1 MQETIDTVKEKIRE
15 VAFKKVNDN
24 DELFQSGIL
33 SSILVVDLAT
43 SLEDEFGISIPF
55 TEITLEN
62 FGTPEKIRA
71 YIAGKMN

>member
-1 MQETIDTVKEKIRE
+1 MPGTIDAVKEKIKE
-15 VAFKKVNDN
+15 VAFKKVSDG

-62 FGTPEKIRA
+62 FSTAEKISA
-71 YIAGKMN
+71 YIDGKKA

>member
-1 MQETIDTVKEKIRE
+1 MPGTIDAVKEKIRE
-15 VAFKKVNDN
+15 VAFKKVNDG

-62 FGTPEKIRA
+62 FSTAEKISA
-71 YIAGKMN
+71 YIEGKKG

>member
-1 MQETIDTVKEKIRE
+1 MSEIIDIIKEKIRE
-15 VAFKKVNDN
+15 TAFKKVSDT

-43 SLEDEFGISIPF
+43 SLEDEFNISIPF

-62 FGTPEKIRA
+62 FSTAQKIST
-71 YIAGKMN
+71 YVESKKV

>member
-1 MQETIDTVKEKIRE
+1 MPGTIDAVKEKIKE
-15 VAFKKVNDN
+15 VAFKKVNDG

-62 FGTPEKIRA
+62 FSTAEKISA
-71 YIAGKMN
+71 YIEGKKA

>member
-1 MQETIDTVKEKIRE
+1 MPGTIDAVKEKIKE
-15 VAFKKVNDN
+15 VAFKKVNDG

-43 SLEDEFGISIPF
+43 TLEDEFGISIPF

-62 FGTPEKIRA
+62 FSTAEKISA
-71 YIAGKMN
+71 YIDGKKA

>member
-1 MQETIDTVKEKIRE
+1 MPGTIDAVKEKIKE
-15 VAFKKVNDN
+15 VAFKKVNDG

-62 FGTPEKIRA
+62 FSTAEKISA
-71 YIAGKMN
+71 YIEGKKG

>member
-62 FGTPEKIRA
+62 FGTAEKIRA